1 MPENYTGR
9 KQQLEVSLER
19 LKKKNI
25 ELCGRLVTK
34 KNLTRPVRR
43 KQIYI
48 FFGLIS
54 KLYKLLLGF
63 KTAINA
69 FLDPCSLVKK
79 ATSKLNRRG
88 ANMEVSEIN
97 LLEESIFTS
106 SSTRRGQISAKLL
119 IDRL

>member
-79 ATSKLNRRG
+79 ATSKLNRSG

-97 LLEESIFTS
+97 LL
-106 SSTRRGQISAKLL
+106 
-119 IDRL
+119 